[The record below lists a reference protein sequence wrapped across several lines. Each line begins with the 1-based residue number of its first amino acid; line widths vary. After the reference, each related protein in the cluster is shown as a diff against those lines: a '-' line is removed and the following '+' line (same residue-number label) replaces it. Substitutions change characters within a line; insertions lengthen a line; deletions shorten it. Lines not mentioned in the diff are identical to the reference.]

1 LLPVDLDLDVYQG
14 PFDLL
19 LSLVLSEE
27 IDLMEV
33 PLSEV
38 IVAYL
43 ERSEE
48 VNQGQDWED
57 LSEFLVLMSLLL
69 EVKSRL
75 LLPDSQLGAEEEEL
89 TPEQAREELVARLAR
104 YGQFQA
110 AARRL
115 RELAVGAAPAL
126 LRPPAGEVKRRLPPL
141 DEIVGTG
148 DLLEL
153 RQCLSR
159 VLERRA
165 EPDDSHL
172 ADIKVQLQRQMRT
185 IRKILSRRTR
195 FSFNRVFGGE
205 RPLVQALSVFAL
217 LELLA
222 RGEVRVSQA
231 EPFGDIVVRA
241 RQVLKSA

>member
-1 LLPVDLDLDVYQG
+1 MLPLELDLDVYQG

-38 IVAYL
+38 IITYL
-43 ERSEE
+43 ERYASA
-48 VNQGQDWED
+48 GGDTDWDD
-57 LSEFLVLMSLLL
+57 LTEFLVLMSLLL

-75 LLPDSQLGAEEEEL
+75 LLPSPYVEVEQEL
-89 TPEQAREELVARLAR
+89 TPEQARDELFARLVC
-104 YGQFQA
+104 YSQFQT

-115 RELAVGAAPAL
+115 RELGEISAPAL
-126 LRPPAGEVKRRLPPL
+126 FRPAAGQTRRRLPSIE
-141 DEIVGTG
+141 DIAGTG
-148 DLLEL
+148 NVLEL
-153 RQCLSR
+153 RQRLLR

-165 EPDDSHL
+165 APDASHL
-172 ADIKVQLQRQMRT
+172 GEIKVQLQRQIRI
-185 IRKILSRRTR
+185 IRKILARRER
-195 FSFNRVFGGE
+195 FSFNRVFSGE
-205 RPLVQALSVFAL
+205 QALVQAVSVLAL

-241 RQVLKSA
+241 RHVARTA